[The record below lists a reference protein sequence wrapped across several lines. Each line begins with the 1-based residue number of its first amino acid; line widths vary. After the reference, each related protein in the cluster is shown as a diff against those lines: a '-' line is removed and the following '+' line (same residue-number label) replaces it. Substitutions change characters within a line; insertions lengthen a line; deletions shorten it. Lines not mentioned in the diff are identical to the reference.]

1 MFRFMAQL
9 STPTAGVLLVQGE
22 GVAGAFVL

>member
-1 MFRFMAQL
+1 MFRFMAQQ
-9 STPTAGVLLVQGE
+9 STPTASLHIAQGE

>member
-1 MFRFMAQL
+1 MFRFIAQQ
-9 STPTAGVLLVQGE
+9 SMPSAGLPLAQGE

>member
-1 MFRFMAQL
+1 MSRFPAQQ
-9 STPTAGVLLVQGE
+9 STLTAGFLLAQGE

>member
-1 MFRFMAQL
+1 MSRFMAQQ
-9 STPTAGVLLVQGE
+9 STLTAGLLLAQGG

>member
-1 MFRFMAQL
+1 MSPCMAQQG
-9 STPTAGVLLVQGE
+9 SPTAGLLLVQGE

>member
-1 MFRFMAQL
+1 MFRFTAQQ
-9 STPTAGVLLVQGE
+9 STLTAGLLLAHGE

>member
-1 MFRFMAQL
+1 MFRFMAKQG
-9 STPTAGVLLVQGE
+9 TPTAGLLLAQGE

>member
-1 MFRFMAQL
+1 MSRFMAEQ
-9 STPTAGVLLVQGE
+9 SSPTAGLLLAQGE

>member
-1 MFRFMAQL
+1 MSGFMAQL
-9 STPTAGVLLVQGE
+9 GSPTAGLLLVQGE